1 MGGYLLQRLNRDTQ
15 KFAMKCSYAEINSK
29 GRDVF
34 KDPVTD
40 KNKISKKGIINNSS
54 LETVFLNGE
63 IVKEYTLDEIREN
76 ASRGLQ

>member
-1 MGGYLLQRLNRDTQ
+1 
-15 KFAMKCSYAEINSK
+15 MKCSYAEINGE

-40 KNKISKKGIINNSS
+40 KGKISKKGIMNNSS
-54 LETVFLNGE
+54 LETVFLNGK

-76 ASRGLQ
+76 ASRGLK